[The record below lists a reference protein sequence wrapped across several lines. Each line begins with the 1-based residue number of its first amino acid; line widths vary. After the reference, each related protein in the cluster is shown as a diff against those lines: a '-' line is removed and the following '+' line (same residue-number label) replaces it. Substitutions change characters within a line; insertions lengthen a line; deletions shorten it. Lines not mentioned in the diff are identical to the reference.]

1 MYNFTTKEWV
11 VTPRIGYHLSDAVIA
26 YAGAQVFHGPADT
39 LFGLVD
45 AELSAGYVE
54 LRYTF

>member
-1 MYNFTTKEWV
+1 M
-11 VTPRIGYHLSDAVIA
+11 VTPRIGYHSSDALIA
-26 YAGAQVFHGPADT
+26 YAGAQVFHGPPDT
-39 LFGLVD
+39 LFGLID